1 MYVPAE
7 ERRLVILS
15 YLQPLSSFSVKKKT
29 DHSSMLAR
37 PPLRK
42 KTPSRNPKT
51 GSTAN
56 TAMIAHIIPAETA
69 EFGVWNVE
77 AK

>member
-1 MYVPAE
+1 
-7 ERRLVILS
+7 
-15 YLQPLSSFSVKKKT
+15 
-29 DHSSMLAR
+29 MLAR